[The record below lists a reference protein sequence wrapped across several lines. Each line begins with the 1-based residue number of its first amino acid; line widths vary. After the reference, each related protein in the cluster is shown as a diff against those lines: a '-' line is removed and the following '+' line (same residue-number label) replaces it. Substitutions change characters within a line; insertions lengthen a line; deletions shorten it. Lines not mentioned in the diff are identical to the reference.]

1 MREAQIASFEVQL
14 AEFMQAKRFE
24 ECGALNERIDRMK
37 NAQTEISR
45 LQTELH
51 GAMAARDF
59 KACSEIQGDIDM
71 LQETFKASKV
81 CLQITRS
88 TEFLTCR
95 WCSCW
100 LEQVGPGQ
108 APDSQGMSASEQFTD
123 HKAVGQ
129 SAGELSI
136 EGSISAN
143 VSDHKFK

>member
-1 MREAQIASFEVQL
+1 MREAQIASLEVQL

-71 LQETFKASKV
+71 LQETFKASKDSP
-81 CLQITRS
+81 RS
-88 TEFLTCR
+88 TRIFLIKI
-95 WCSCW
+95 CSLCTK
-100 LEQVGPGQ
+100 LSRHQV
-108 APDSQGMSASEQFTD
+108 
-123 HKAVGQ
+123 
-129 SAGELSI
+129 
-136 EGSISAN
+136 
-143 VSDHKFK
+143 